1 MDYECDNPWYH
12 LVIDDLYDTETI
24 REELIEYI
32 KSRPTYLS
40 QKTTNIF
47 NFNSLPLTKKLSTSV
62 NLLDYLS
69 KFEHRPVKNPVVET
83 DISINLPNHEYR
95 IHDEIERKVLSFVTY
110 IHPAKSYGTLLYDK
124 DKNFVREVGGNQVG
138 QWCLQVRQVIHGI
151 TLSQIDHVRI
161 TMNSFIVD
169 KDV

>member
-12 LVIDDLYDTETI
+12 LIIDDLYNTETI
-24 REELIEYI
+24 KKEIIEYI
-32 KSRPTYLS
+32 KARPIYLS
-40 QKTTNIF
+40 QSTTNIT
-47 NFNSLPLTKKLSTSV
+47 NFNSLPLTKQLINSV
-62 NLLDYLS
+62 NLLDYLD

-83 DISINLPNHEYR
+83 DISVNLPNNEYR
-95 IHDEIERKVLSFVTY
+95 IHDEIEKKVLSFVTY

-124 DKNFVREVGGNQVG
+124 DKNFVKEVEWKPSRTMVFAGKTGHTWHNFKSG
-138 QWCLQVRQVIHGI
+138 
-151 TLSQIDHVRI
+151 DHVRL